1 MATGIYIV
9 AYVLVIFV
17 GLVGNLL
24 VIQVIFRVPRMRT
37 VTNLFIA
44 NLCVADLL
52 VITFCMPATL
62 MSNLFVRKYIILIDF
77 LFFRIMKFMMW
88 YKFFGLLLII
98 DKTWWE
104 SLSSIFIYFLANRF
118 KTRIVPFCIQC
129 QREQKKVDRSIIMR
143 IFHSVDWILT
153 KTIRVTKNIIR
164 WKIYNKLIYA
174 RICQIKK
181 KAQRRNNL
189 WPTRKD
195 FK

>member
-104 SLSSIFIYFLANRF
+104 SLSSIFIYFF
-118 KTRIVPFCIQC
+118 GKSIQDKDC
-129 QREQKKVDRSIIMR
+129 SFLHSMSKRAKKGRSIDNNENFSFCRLNFNQDNSRHEKYYSM
-143 IFHSVDWILT
+143 
-153 KTIRVTKNIIR
+153 KN
-164 WKIYNKLIYA
+164 L
-174 RICQIKK
+174 
-181 KAQRRNNL
+181 
-189 WPTRKD
+189 
-195 FK
+195 